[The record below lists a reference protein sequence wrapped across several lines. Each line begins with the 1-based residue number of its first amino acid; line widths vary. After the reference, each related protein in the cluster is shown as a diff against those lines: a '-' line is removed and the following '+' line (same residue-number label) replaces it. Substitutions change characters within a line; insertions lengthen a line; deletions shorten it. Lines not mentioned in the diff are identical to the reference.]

1 MKNKLETLAEILLMI
16 IVYPI
21 LALLIIV
28 FSFII
33 VAMIL
38 IGTTLYLAMYL
49 VVSLVTTVVDAFRF
63 SR

>member
-16 IVYPI
+16 VVYPI

-38 IGTTLYLAMYL
+38 IGTTLYVAVYL

>member
-16 IVYPI
+16 VVYPI
-21 LALLIIV
+21 LTLLIIV

-38 IGTTLYLAMYL
+38 IGTTLYLVIYL
-49 VVSLVTTVVDAFRF
+49 LASFGEYLADLFR
-63 SR
+63 RK

>member
-1 MKNKLETLAEILLMI
+1 MKNKLETLAEILLKI
-16 IVYPI
+16 VVYPI
-21 LALLIIV
+21 LTLLIIV

-38 IGTTLYLAMYL
+38 IGTTLYVAVYL

>member
-16 IVYPI
+16 VVYPI

-38 IGTTLYLAMYL
+38 IGTTLYLVIYL
-49 VVSLVTTVVDAFRF
+49 LASFGEYLADLFR
-63 SR
+63 RK